1 MKTLLFG
8 SLSALLVGAIAV
20 PAIAVP
26 AVRTDAIAQANA
38 QLKQRT
44 QTGRSLSVAVP
55 GEETLY
61 LNRNTAYPQNLRLR
75 TATSVNGR
83 NLPVG
88 TIVRGSFEP
97 IEGGLRYVADS
108 VEIGDRIYNLSAA
121 SDVLHDVKD
130 PRETRVGNILTDAA
144 IGAAGGYVIG
154 EVLGRPDLLEVL
166 GGAAAGATVGN
177 VTAPRVVVIR
187 PEDPITLYSR

>member
-1 MKTLLFG
+1 MAV
-8 SLSALLVGAIAV
+8 SEVGAIA
-20 PAIAVP
+20 P
-26 AVRTDAIAQANA
+26 TNTQT
-38 QLKQRT
+38 KQRA
-44 QTGRSLSVAVP
+44 QTGRPLSARIL

-61 LNRNTAYPQNLRLR
+61 LNRNTAYPQNLRLQ
-75 TATSVNGR
+75 TATSMNGR

-88 TIVRGSFEP
+88 TIVRGRFEP

-108 VEIGDRIYNLSAA
+108 VEIGDRIYNLNAA

-144 IGAAGGYVIG
+144 IGAAGGYAIG
-154 EVLGRPDLLEVL
+154 EILGRPDLLEVL

-177 VTAPRVVVIR
+177 VTAPRVVVIK
-187 PEDPITLYSR
+187 PDEPLTLYSR